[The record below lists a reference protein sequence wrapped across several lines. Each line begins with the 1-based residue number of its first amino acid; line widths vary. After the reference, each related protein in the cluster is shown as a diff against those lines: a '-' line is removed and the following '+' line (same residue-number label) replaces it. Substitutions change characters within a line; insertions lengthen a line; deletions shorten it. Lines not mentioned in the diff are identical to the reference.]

1 MKFTV
6 ADLLDQ
12 LPASEPLPL
21 ARLEKAL
28 GLSQKAEKEQ
38 LRIGLE
44 ALARLGLVE
53 QLDEGLQ
60 RRSNEELVPA
70 RLRCSSKGFCFALR
84 DDGGEDIYIRDHQL
98 NHAWN
103 GDRVLVRITR
113 DGGRR
118 RSPEGGV
125 QCILER
131 QTTSLLAQLDQQEGG
146 LFANPLDDRLLTS
159 IALPAADQQH
169 LAQADT
175 AVVEVVVDRFPVA
188 QHRAQGHVAR
198 SLPIN
203 GGDSADLDLLLT
215 KHHLQSRPAAPRATP
230 RAAKDDGREDLSAL
244 PTVLLQAW
252 EGKDAPTTAAV
263 SLETLDEGWRLWVHA
278 PSVAERVAPGSS
290 TDQWLRDQT
299 DAICLGDHWLPLLSP
314 TLSKACSFKSGD
326 SQEALSVALELD
338 SRGDLQHF
346 RFMRSRIKVD
356 GSATPAALDALVER
370 KPKSRTLP
378 AALKPLKD
386 QLPLLEQLV
395 ELSGRL
401 RELRLAAGSID
412 LDLPL
417 PPLERLAD
425 LMVPAPEA
433 AGGGWLVDLPVHH
446 PHAILRDCVLVAE
459 RALGR
464 HLAALALPAL
474 FAVNEAP
481 SAADLHEVAKA
492 ALALEIPLELSE
504 EGETSA
510 ADLARQFAQ
519 TDRRRP
525 LQQQL
530 RGTLRPVLFSRE
542 AGVHALAG
550 ETVALAPWCCP
561 TLHYADIWNQQL
573 LLTLLLEGKDR
584 PSVRH
589 KTSVDLASD
598 SCHGA
603 IDWPLLAP
611 GVLVPYSEDLEH
623 GLPERLNQRER
634 LIQEL
639 SNDLVAMAQARK
651 AQPLVGQ
658 TLPGVISGVQ
668 SYGFFVEVPPSQV
681 EGLVHVSSLKDDW
694 YEYRSRQNRLVGRKN
709 RRAYMLGDTVEV
721 VIEKVDA
728 LRHQIDLAVVLP
740 DGEEEQSDT
749 DQPDDDV
756 SVSDRPEGDLPEGD
770 EPPLDDA

>member
-21 ARLEKAL
+21 ARLEKSL
-28 GLSQKAEKEQ
+28 GLTHKAEKEQ

-53 QLDEGLQ
+53 QLDDGLQ
-60 RRSNEELVPA
+60 RRGNDELVPA

-113 DGGRR
+113 EGGRR

-131 QTTSLLAQLDQQEGG
+131 HTTSLLAQLDQQDDG
-146 LFANPLDDRLLTS
+146 LVANPLDDRLLTT
-159 IALPAADQQH
+159 IALPPSDQQH
-169 LAQADT
+169 LAQAEA

-198 SLPIN
+198 SLPID
-203 GGDSADLDLLLT
+203 GGDAADLDLLLT
-215 KHHLQSRPAAPRATP
+215 KHHLQARPAAPRATP
-230 RAAKDDGREDLSAL
+230 RASRDEGREDLTAL
-244 PTVLLQAW
+244 PTLLLQAW
-252 EGKDAPTTAAV
+252 QGKDAPTTAAV
-263 SLETLDEGWRLWVHA
+263 SLESLEEGCRLWVHA

-290 TDQWLRDQT
+290 TDQWLRDQA
-299 DAICLGDHWLPLLSP
+299 DAICLGDQWLPLLSP
-314 TLSKACSFKSGD
+314 ALSKACSFKGGESEDG
-326 SQEALSVALELD
+326 LSVALELD
-338 SRGDLQHF
+338 SQGQLQHF
-346 RFMRSRIKVD
+346 RFVRSRIKVD
-356 GSATPAALDALVER
+356 ASANPAALDALVER

-386 QLPLLEQLV
+386 HLPLLEQLV
-395 ELSGRL
+395 ALSGSL
-401 RELRLAAGSID
+401 REVRLAAGSID

-425 LMVPAPEA
+425 LTIPAPEA
-433 AGGGWLVDLPVHH
+433 TASGWLVELPVHH
-446 PHAILRDCVLVAE
+446 PHAILRECVLVAE
-459 RALGR
+459 RALGQ
-464 HLAALALPAL
+464 HLAALELPGL
-474 FAVNEAP
+474 FAVNGAP

-504 EGETSA
+504 EGEASA
-510 ADLARQFAQ
+510 SELARQFAQ

-530 RGTLRPVLFSRE
+530 RSTLRPVQLSRE
-542 AGVHALAG
+542 AGAHALAG
-550 ETVALAPWCCP
+550 EATALAPWCCP

-589 KTSVDLASD
+589 KTSVDLAAD

-611 GVLVPYSEDLEH
+611 GVLFPYSEDLEH
-623 GLPERLNQRER
+623 GLADRLNQRER
-634 LIQEL
+634 LVQEL
-639 SNDLVAMAQARK
+639 SNDLVAMAQARQ

-740 DGEEEQSDT
+740 
-749 DQPDDDV
+749 
-756 SVSDRPEGDLPEGD
+756 EGDLADADEPEADEPVHEGD
-770 EPPLDDA
+770 DA

>member
-1 MKFTV
+1 
-6 ADLLDQ
+6 
-12 LPASEPLPL
+12 
-21 ARLEKAL
+21 
-28 GLSQKAEKEQ
+28 
-38 LRIGLE
+38 
-44 ALARLGLVE
+44 
-53 QLDEGLQ
+53 
-60 RRSNEELVPA
+60 
-70 RLRCSSKGFCFALR
+70 
-84 DDGGEDIYIRDHQL
+84 
-98 NHAWN
+98 
-103 GDRVLVRITR
+103 
-113 DGGRR
+113 
-118 RSPEGGV
+118 
-125 QCILER
+125 
-131 QTTSLLAQLDQQEGG
+131 
-146 LFANPLDDRLLTS
+146 
-159 IALPAADQQH
+159 
-169 LAQADT
+169 
-175 AVVEVVVDRFPVA
+175 
-188 QHRAQGHVAR
+188 
-198 SLPIN
+198 
-203 GGDSADLDLLLT
+203 
-215 KHHLQSRPAAPRATP
+215 
-230 RAAKDDGREDLSAL
+230 
-244 PTVLLQAW
+244 
-252 EGKDAPTTAAV
+252 
-263 SLETLDEGWRLWVHA
+263 
-278 PSVAERVAPGSS
+278 
-290 TDQWLRDQT
+290 
-299 DAICLGDHWLPLLSP
+299 
-314 TLSKACSFKSGD
+314 
-326 SQEALSVALELD
+326 
-338 SRGDLQHF
+338 
-346 RFMRSRIKVD
+346 
-356 GSATPAALDALVER
+356 
-370 KPKSRTLP
+370 
-378 AALKPLKD
+378 
-386 QLPLLEQLV
+386 
-395 ELSGRL
+395 
-401 RELRLAAGSID
+401 
-412 LDLPL
+412 
-417 PPLERLAD
+417 
-425 LMVPAPEA
+425 
-433 AGGGWLVDLPVHH
+433 VHH

-464 HLAALALPAL
+464 HLAALALPGL
-474 FAVNEAP
+474 FAVNDAP

-530 RGTLRPVLFSRE
+530 RGTLRPVLLSRE

-550 ETVALAPWCCP
+550 ETQALAPWCCP

-634 LIQEL
+634 LVQEL

-728 LRHQIDLAVVLP
+728 LRDQIDLAVVLP
-740 DGEEEQSDT
+740 DGEDNLA
-749 DQPDDDV
+749 
-756 SVSDRPEGDLPEGD
+756 VSDQAATDLPEGD
-770 EPPLDDA
+770 LAEGDEPPMDDA

>member
-12 LPASEPLPL
+12 LPASEPLSL

-60 RRSNEELVPA
+60 RRSNDELVPA

-131 QTTSLLAQLDQQEGG
+131 QTTSLLAQLDQQDGG

-159 IALPAADQQH
+159 IALPPDDQQH

-203 GGDSADLDLLLT
+203 GGDGADLDLLLT

-230 RAAKDDGREDLSAL
+230 RATKDEGREDLTAL

-252 EGKDAPTTAAV
+252 EGKEAPTTAAV
-263 SLETLDEGWRLWVHA
+263 SLETVDGGWRLWVHA

-290 TDQWLRDQT
+290 TDQWLRDQA

-314 TLSKACSFKSGD
+314 TLSKACGFKSGD
-326 SQEALSVALELD
+326 TQEALSVALELD

-386 QLPLLEQLV
+386 HLPLLEQLV

-425 LMVPAPEA
+425 LTIPAPEA
-433 AGGGWLVDLPVHH
+433 AGGGWLVELPVHH
-446 PHAILRDCVLVAE
+446 PQAILRDCVLVAE

-464 HLAALALPAL
+464 HLAALALPGL
-474 FAVNEAP
+474 FAVNDAP

-530 RGTLRPVLFSRE
+530 RGTLRPVLLSRE
-542 AGVHALAG
+542 AGAHALAG
-550 ETVALAPWCCP
+550 ETLALAPWCCP

-634 LIQEL
+634 LVQEL

-709 RRAYMLGDTVEV
+709 RRAYMLGDTVDV

-740 DGEEEQSDT
+740 EGED
-749 DQPDDDV
+749 DQPVNDQT
-756 SVSDRPEGDLPEGD
+756 VSDLPEGDRPEGD
-770 EPPLDDA
+770 EPPFDDA

>member
-530 RGTLRPVLFSRE
+530 RGTLRPVLLSRE

-749 DQPDDDV
+749 DQPNDDM